1 MINKN
6 NPVVAARKYRSFALL
21 AAAIVAKPL
30 ARNGAAMSKAFSD
43 AIDALVL
50 SDRRLRRTTG

>member
-6 NPVVAARKYRSFALL
+6 NSAVAARKYRSFALL

-30 ARNGAAMSKAFSD
+30 ARKGAAVSEALSD